1 MKKVLTQAKE
11 DGVGPATSQLL
22 NRVAHAV
29 AQRATAAHQRG
40 EVAGSDPAQSTSRP
54 VLVEALGL
62 AAKYVAVA
70 FAARDDGGVGAH
82 RGWEAS
88 DVGHRK
94 EMLEACLGCCALGRS
109 AAQSAKVHAP

>member
-22 NRVAHAV
+22 DRVGDAV
-29 AQRATAAHQRG
+29 AQCATAAHQRG
-40 EVAGSDPAQSTSRP
+40 EVAGSDPAQSASRP
-54 VLVEALGL
+54 MLVEALGF
-62 AAKYVAVA
+62 AAKYVAVT
-70 FAARDDGGVGAH
+70 FAASNDGGVGAH

-94 EMLEACLGCCALGRS
+94 EMLEACLGCRALRRS
-109 AAQSAKVHAP
+109 AAQSVEVHAP